1 MSMSPSA
8 SEKHSR
14 EHTSARQ
21 DQSLIAESS
30 EEDPSRLVNAQV
42 PTGALRPTLP
52 TLPFLHTSRLHAPL
66 VQHPSQTFLPC
77 RRFPNLPNLTCST
90 TKVTAQRYHQ
100 MDPTQSLSPPKR
112 YGNPSYS
119 SKSRTSHTHK
129 SRTHS
134 QHTCFQN
141 PLDPVYTQ
149 RHSNTLY

>member
-8 SEKHSR
+8 SEKDSR

-21 DQSLIAESS
+21 DQNLIDELWH
-30 EEDPSRLVNAQV
+30 EDPSRLINDQV
-42 PTGALRPTLP
+42 PTGALKP
-52 TLPFLHTSRLHAPL
+52 TLPFLHTSRLHAPV
-66 VQHPSQTFLPC
+66 VQHPSQAFLPC
-77 RRFPNLPNLTCST
+77 KRFPDLPNPTCLT

-100 MDPTQSLSPPKR
+100 MDPSPSLSPPEP

-134 QHTCFQN
+134 QHTCFQT